1 MTSNVE
7 ICNVALTRVDRK
19 RIADLL
25 DGSTSANDCT
35 AIFAAT
41 RQELLRGHD
50 WNFARGRQK
59 LARLTAAPAYE
70 FDHAYQLPTDW
81 LATRAVHDNEDGA
94 GAPAYRQEGLTVL
107 SSAADL
113 YLTYTKAVT
122 DPAAM
127 PADFRSLFSYR
138 LAEQLAKTGTVRAE
152 MGRGVQKFDKRA
164 KSADAIEDDAEDIPA
179 GSWVTGRCSTP
190 RNGTRPGSS

>member
-19 RIADLL
+19 RITDLL

-35 AIFAAT
+35 VIFSPT

-59 LARLTAAPAYE
+59 LARLSAAPAFE
-70 FDHAYQLPTDW
+70 FQFAYQLPSDW
-81 LATRAVHDNEDGA
+81 LSTRVVHESETGQSTIA
-94 GAPAYRQEGLTVL
+94 FRLEGQTIL
-107 SSAADL
+107 SDAEAIFL
-113 YLTYTKAVT
+113 AYTKDVT
-122 DPAAM
+122 DPATM

-138 LAEQLAKTGTVRAE
+138 LAEQLAKSGTIREEMFRA
-152 MGRGVQKFDKRA
+152 VQKYDRRA
-164 KSADAIEDDAEDIPA
+164 RSSDAIEDAAERLPS
-179 GSWVTGRCSTP
+179 GSWLTGRS
-190 RNGTRPGSS
+190 R

>member
-19 RIADLL
+19 RITDLL

-35 AIFAAT
+35 VIFSPT

-59 LARLTAAPAYE
+59 LARLAAAPTFE
-70 FDHAYQLPTDW
+70 FQYAYQLPTDW
-81 LATRAVHDNEDGA
+81 LSTRAVHESATGVGTLSFRA
-94 GAPAYRQEGLTVL
+94 EGLTIL
-107 SSAADL
+107 SGAEDM
-113 YLTYTKAVT
+113 YLAYTKDIT
-122 DPAAM
+122 DPATM

-138 LAEQLAKTGTVRAE
+138 LAQQLAKSTTIRDEMFRA
-152 MGRGVQKFDKRA
+152 VQKYDRRA
-164 KSADAIEDDAEDIPA
+164 KSSDSIEDAAESLPA
-179 GSWVTGRCSTP
+179 GSWLTGRG
-190 RNGTRPGSS
+190 R

>member
-19 RIADLL
+19 RITDLL

-35 AIFAAT
+35 VIFSPT

-59 LARLTAAPAYE
+59 LARLAAAPTFE
-70 FDHAYQLPTDW
+70 FQYAYQLPADW
-81 LATRAVHDNEDGA
+81 LSTRVVHESESGSGSTAFRAEGQTILSDA
-94 GAPAYRQEGLTVL
+94 G
-107 SSAADL
+107 DI
-113 YLTYTKAVT
+113 YLAYTKDIT
-122 DPAAM
+122 DPATM

-138 LAEQLAKTGTVRAE
+138 LAEQLAKSSTIRDEMFRA
-152 MGRGVQKFDKRA
+152 VQKYDRRS
-164 KSADAIEDDAEDIPA
+164 KSSDAIEDAAEGLPP
-179 GSWVTGRCSTP
+179 GSWATGR
-190 RNGTRPGSS
+190 RR